1 MAHLHNF
8 FILKLTMKDI
18 PVTIKNVMNYFVES

>member
-8 FILKLTMKDI
+8 LILKPSMKDI
-18 PVTIKNVMNYFVES
+18 PVSIKNVMNYAVES